1 MELRAA
7 ASSLV
12 LLQSSDLQEPYPDQP
27 LRPSSPDSPITNQEP
42 TGLQRQQPPMACS
55 PMSTQESAMAALV
68 LPPSQNS
75 DSGRT
80 ANTPTSCCI
89 FCGGLIPLQSS
100 STYNKRKRSLKS
112 LAQFVLARCQ
122 PTPYGY
128 QYFSAV
134 QGEER
139 VLLCISCVNWQRRA
153 SGAGRKK
160 IGPTKKPMLLMDQVA
175 LFMLEPGTIQ
185 FPDQRC
191 VLRFVMSLRTVSDGC
206 TDWVP
211 NLLLGLMPVQV
222 QTMIGMLPP
231 QLTENVLNSI
241 VRVWWDY
248 NGQTPFFAHHLTAKL
263 VRKMIKNA
271 GGGNRFDEMSIEMDL
286 GPL

>member
-1 MELRAA
+1 
-7 ASSLV
+7 
-12 LLQSSDLQEPYPDQP
+12 
-27 LRPSSPDSPITNQEP
+27 
-42 TGLQRQQPPMACS
+42 
-55 PMSTQESAMAALV
+55 
-68 LPPSQNS
+68 
-75 DSGRT
+75 
-80 ANTPTSCCI
+80 
-89 FCGGLIPLQSS
+89 
-100 STYNKRKRSLKS
+100 
-112 LAQFVLARCQ
+112 
-122 PTPYGY
+122 
-128 QYFSAV
+128 
-134 QGEER
+134 
-139 VLLCISCVNWQRRA
+139 
-153 SGAGRKK
+153 
-160 IGPTKKPMLLMDQVA
+160 MDQVA